1 MRGFE
6 LVMNPAETMTIRRVL
21 KPPRVPNKGPG
32 VYRLDA
38 VLRPVLE
45 ENGWEFVNQSRK
57 DRRVCYYRSPG
68 GVIAE
73 TFNIHAS
80 IPTDD
85 AILRLVAEFKRVASL
100 PLGAGEGF
108 DYHAWSGPYIAHV
121 SIHAEIFIIILG
133 KARTRHPRIRDGN
146 GICHP
151 RWISASMAYGQSIS
165 SGPMGW
171 TSRQSGNGINISA
184 GWSRIWTIAAGRSLS
199 KAEVTPRPI
208 AWSKETSVCVTVRP
222 LRPALPIS
230 LAFLSKVTQ

>member
-108 DYHAWSGPYIAHV
+108 DYHAWSGPYISARFYPCGNFYYYTWESPDAAPKDTGWKWDMPPSMDI
-121 SIHAEIFIIILG
+121 SIYGVWSVYLFWPYGLDKPPEWQ
-133 KARTRHPRIRDGN
+133 RHQ
-146 GICHP
+146 
-151 RWISASMAYGQSIS
+151 YF
-165 SGPMGW
+165 SGLVPDLDYRGW
-171 TSRQSGNGINISA
+171 
-184 GWSRIWTIAAGRSLS
+184 
-199 KAEVTPRPI
+199 PI
-208 AWSKETSVCVTVRP
+208 AE
-222 LRPALPIS
+222 
-230 LAFLSKVTQ
+230 QG